1 MVSWHIWFNLNV
13 NLPSTN
19 YIKFEEVTMRQKR
32 RRMWV
37 HDDFYHDVKR
47 KCEHGERNMIEYTKS
62 LTEKEEHGKKKK
74 RY

>member
-1 MVSWHIWFNLNV
+1 M
-13 NLPSTN
+13 
-19 YIKFEEVTMRQKR
+19 KQKR

-47 KCEHGERNMIEYTKS
+47 KCEHGEKNMIEYTKS
-62 LTEKEEHGKKKK
+62 LTDKEHGKKKK